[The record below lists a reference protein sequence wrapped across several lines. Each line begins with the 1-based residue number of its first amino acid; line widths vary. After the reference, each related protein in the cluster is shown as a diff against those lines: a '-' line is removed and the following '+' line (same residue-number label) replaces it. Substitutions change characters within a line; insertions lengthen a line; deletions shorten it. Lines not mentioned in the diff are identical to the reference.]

1 MRNLSKRLLAA
12 TAAAT
17 MLFGS
22 VITANAAQEDLF
34 DAQYYAEAYPDIAAA
49 FGNDEN
55 ALLQHYLNYG
65 ITEGRSASAYFNAL
79 AYKTANADLAA
90 AFGDDWDAYADHYIQ
105 SGVAEGRYAGGTR
118 ALPDAEYAA
127 AAEKLAEGADTD
139 AAEEAQTTSSE
150 AEADKTASGVYVEKK
165 ITYHYAPNFN
175 SIQIYRLGGNSKYVW
190 YDSAKSNRTVNEVAA
205 EDYGVSLDDIDFVTR
220 TDFADGLIDNDG
232 NGIDD
237 RDPINGMGFID
248 LNHNGIDDRQ
258 ALTMVPS
265 YTDGSH
271 DTPLIGDYIGE
282 CYMCPHKILCSTAN
296 PYTSHV
302 MYMAFLPSFYAD
314 MAKEYSTGYT
324 VYLDVVCPICI
335 SIAYKCKSIG
345 DKLDEMEA
353 GNIAETV
360 LGYEMGDTE
369 IVGSF
374 TMGHLNE
381 NIVVTYIGEDKWLRS
396 DGAGTVNTHVSY
408 KSGNSFEEIYSTRY
422 LGFPHAN

>member
-1 MRNLSKRLLAA
+1 MKILSKRLLAA

-17 MLFGS
+17 MLFGT
-22 VITANAAQEDLF
+22 VITASAAQEDLF

-49 FGNDEN
+49 VGNDEN

-118 ALPDAEYAA
+118 AITDAEYAA

-139 AAEEAQTTSSE
+139 AAEEAQTAASE
-150 AEADKTASGVYVEKK
+150 TEADKAASGVLYVEKK
-165 ITYHYAPNFN
+165 VTYSGIYRPDEFN
-175 SIQIYRLGGNSKYVW
+175 SIQFYRLGGNSKYVW
-190 YDSAKSNRTVNEVAA
+190 YDSAKSNRTVSEIAA

-258 ALTMVPS
+258 VLMKVPS

-271 DTPLIGDYIGE
+271 DTFLIGDYIGE
-282 CYMCPHKILCSTAN
+282 CYVCPHNVVCSSAN
-296 PYTSHV
+296 PYKRYTG
-302 MYMAFLPSFYAD
+302 YMAFLSSFYAD
-314 MAKEYSTGYT
+314 MDT
-324 VYLDVVCPICI
+324 VYLDVVCPIFN
-335 SIAYKCKSIG
+335 SEAYKCKSIG
-345 DKLDEMEA
+345 DKLDEMI
-353 GNIAETV
+353 GDVISETAF
-360 LGYEMGDTE
+360 GYEVGDT
-369 IVGSF
+369 VKGA
-374 TMGHLNE
+374 TLQGTPDGH
-381 NIVVTYIGEDKWLRS
+381 IWTYIGEDIWMREDGYKLRAKI
-396 DGAGTVNTHVSY
+396 GLT
-408 KSGNSFEEIYSTRY
+408 SGNSAEEIYSTRS
-422 LGFPHAN
+422 LWFGW